1 MDHETRMKR
10 FRERIDKMAT
20 LDHATA
26 ALYYDAQTVM
36 PRGGAEDFGKT
47 AAELSGEN
55 YRLLTCPEMREDIDA
70 ILASPMEADLLALAE
85 ANELSEQLRR
95 IERIPLDEYMEFER
109 VRAKANSV
117 WHEAKEQ
124 SDFALFAPLLKRVF
138 DMTRRFAALY
148 DPERDPYDNLLDE
161 YCKGLTKA
169 KCEPFFDGLKADVA
183 PLIAAVGES
192 GRSIDDSFLA
202 KAYPIEG
209 QRALSKYV
217 MELMTVDPAH
227 CILGEVEHPFTINF
241 SRNDVRIS
249 THYYENA
256 VASSLYSVIHESGHA
271 LYELHVDERFN
282 RTPLCSGSGMDVHE
296 SQSRFYENC
305 IGRSEAFCK
314 LLWPKIR
321 ELFPAQTEGYG
332 AHDFYLAV
340 NSSKPDF
347 IRTEADELTYPMHI
361 LVRYELEKLLI
372 ADELPVSEL
381 PAAWNAL
388 YKKYLGITPP
398 NDRVGVLQDSHWSNG
413 QIGYFPSYALG
424 SAYAAQFLRTMEGQ
438 MDLWGLVEKGE
449 LKPIADYLEAHIWRF
464 GKSVA
469 PADLIENACGAP
481 FDPAYYSAYLKE
493 KFSAIYGL

>member
-161 YCKGLTKA
+161 YGWSSSVPNLSGK
-169 KCEPFFDGLKADVA
+169 LKRGSLRYGEAVELADALGYEIVW
-183 PLIAAVGES
+183 
-192 GRSIDDSFLA
+192 
-202 KAYPIEG
+202 
-209 QRALSKYV
+209 QRRK
-217 MELMTVDPAH
+217 
-227 CILGEVEHPFTINF
+227 
-241 SRNDVRIS
+241 
-249 THYYENA
+249 
-256 VASSLYSVIHESGHA
+256 
-271 LYELHVDERFN
+271 
-282 RTPLCSGSGMDVHE
+282 
-296 SQSRFYENC
+296 
-305 IGRSEAFCK
+305 
-314 LLWPKIR
+314 
-321 ELFPAQTEGYG
+321 
-332 AHDFYLAV
+332 
-340 NSSKPDF
+340 
-347 IRTEADELTYPMHI
+347 
-361 LVRYELEKLLI
+361 
-372 ADELPVSEL
+372 
-381 PAAWNAL
+381 
-388 YKKYLGITPP
+388 
-398 NDRVGVLQDSHWSNG
+398 NDR
-413 QIGYFPSYALG
+413 A
-424 SAYAAQFLRTMEGQ
+424 
-438 MDLWGLVEKGE
+438 
-449 LKPIADYLEAHIWRF
+449 
-464 GKSVA
+464 
-469 PADLIENACGAP
+469 
-481 FDPAYYSAYLKE
+481 
-493 KFSAIYGL
+493 